1 MKISFEAFES
11 RLMVKLKE
19 KLAEVQQTQKQPCS
33 VKIVS
38 PPPKTTV
45 MLNLQLNAQAQ
56 LNKNVQIKET
66 QRCGKHNFQIVIVR
80 QAVNVVEEVAQSQ
93 ATIKRVQAKKPAKKI
108 SEMSSS
114 SESEKS
120 GDSPSDMTSQEPGS
134 SDASKDSSPKPT
146 AKTGETK
153 RKKKVKVLDIVES
166 GNKRAQKDKVKN
178 R

>member
-1 MKISFEAFES
+1 M
-11 RLMVKLKE
+11 
-19 KLAEVQQTQKQPCS
+19 
-33 VKIVS
+33 
-38 PPPKTTV
+38 
-45 MLNLQLNAQAQ
+45 
-56 LNKNVQIKET
+56 
-66 QRCGKHNFQIVIVR
+66 
-80 QAVNVVEEVAQSQ
+80 VEEVAQSQ